1 MSEPAAPLPPD
12 LSRRQLLAFAALLG
26 SASLPPLP
34 LAAEEVKKAAQQMG
48 LDEFMTL
55 SRLLTG
61 AADLSRDLGRIYLG
75 SLEGGSDGDAALVT
89 LWGEVG
95 FREAAPPRSIQQL
108 AETGVFK
115 RENLDKTAK
124 AILKFWYTG
133 IYETENGPKVA
144 EYTDT
149 LAWRAV
155 GYTTA
160 PSNCGGPTGFWA
172 DPPPDARNAEASPG

>member
-1 MSEPAAPLPPD
+1 MPEPAAAPPPD

-26 SASLPPLP
+26 SAGLLPLP
-34 LAAEEVKKAAQQMG
+34 LAAEEVKRAARQMG

-61 AADLSRDLGRIYLG
+61 AASLSRDLGKIYLD
-75 SLEGGSDGDAALVT
+75 SLKEGSDGDAGLMT
-89 LWGEVG
+89 LWDEVG
-95 FREAAPPRSIQQL
+95 FREAAPPESIQQL
-108 AETGVFK
+108 AEAGVFK

-133 IYETENGPKVA
+133 IYETGNGPKVA

-172 DPPPDARNAEASPG
+172 DPPPDARNAEISPE